1 MSLRMKSVTTEMI
14 SLLVFCA
21 LACQSFAGSPAK
33 LPEVKEDVIAGIT
46 KALPEKAPK
55 KTKKDRKILVIW
67 KCQGFY
73 HSVIPTGNKAIELLG
88 EKTGAYKATFT
99 DDLNT
104 ITADNLKNYDAI
116 ILNNTTKLTLSDDQ
130 KVALMDF
137 VKGGKGIIGIHGATD
152 NFYKWPEGAA
162 MMGGQF
168 GGHPWGAGGTWAVK
182 IDEPK
187 HPLNKS
193 FNGEGFK
200 IKDEIYQ
207 LKGPLY
213 SRKDRKILLSLDMSD
228 PATAA
233 RKGNREKTDKDY
245 AITWIKPVGKGRLF
259 YCSLGHNVSVF
270 QTPAVL
276 EHYLAGIQYA
286 LGDLKA
292 DDSPSEK

>member
-1 MSLRMKSVTTEMI
+1 MSPKLQCTAIPTI
-14 SLLVFCA
+14 ALLILCA
-21 LACQSFAGSPAK
+21 LASQTFAGSPAK
-33 LPEVKEDVIAGIT
+33 LPEVKKAVITGIT
-46 KALPEKAPK
+46 EALPEKAPK
-55 KTKKDRKILVIW
+55 KAKKDRKILVIW

-88 EKTGAYKATFT
+88 EKTGVYKATFT

-104 ITADNLKNYDAI
+104 ITAENLKHYDAVL
-116 ILNNTTKLTLSDDQ
+116 LNNTTKLTLSDDQ

-137 VKGGKGIIGIHGATD
+137 IQGGKGIIGIHGATD

-168 GGHPWGAGGTWAVK
+168 GGHPWGAGGTWAFK

-200 IKDEIYQ
+200 LKDEIYQ

-213 SRKDRKILLSLDMSD
+213 SRKDRKVLLSLDMSD
-228 PATAA
+228 PATAG
-233 RKGNREKTDKDY
+233 RKGNRENSDKDY
-245 AITWIKPVGKGRLF
+245 AVSWIKPVGKGRLF
-259 YCSLGHNVSVF
+259 YCSLGHNEVVY